1 VTLESR
7 NQATSDAT
15 VFNDKPSD
23 RITLEPWGFNDKK
36 KRYWG
41 IN

>member
-15 VFNDKPSD
+15 AFQRQIFWPYNL
-23 RITLEPWGFNDKK
+23 ITLRFQWKK
-36 KRYWG
+36 EEALY
-41 IN
+41 